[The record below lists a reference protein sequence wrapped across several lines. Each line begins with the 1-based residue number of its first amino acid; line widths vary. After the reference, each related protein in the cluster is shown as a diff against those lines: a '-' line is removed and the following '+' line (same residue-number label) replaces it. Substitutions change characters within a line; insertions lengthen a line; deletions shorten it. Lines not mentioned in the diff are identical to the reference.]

1 MKGKFIQITDEQEE
15 FIEDQSKRF
24 NLSGFV
30 RTKLN
35 EYIKLKEELKNE
47 KEI

>member
-24 NLSGFV
+24 NLSKFGKI
-30 RTKLN
+30 KLN
-35 EYIKLKEELKNE
+35 EYMQLKQELKHE